1 MTYKKLLIGDQYRQ
15 TYIILKNNSLLNSKK
30 AII

>member
-1 MTYKKLLIGDQYRQ
+1 MTYKKLQIRDKYRQ
-15 TYIILKNNSLLNSKK
+15 TFIILKNNSLLNSKK